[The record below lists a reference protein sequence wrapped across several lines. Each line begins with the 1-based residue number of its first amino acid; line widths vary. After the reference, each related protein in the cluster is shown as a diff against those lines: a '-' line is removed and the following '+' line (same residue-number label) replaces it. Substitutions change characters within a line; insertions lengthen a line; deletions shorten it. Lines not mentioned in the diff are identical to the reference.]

1 MKSSLEIVGLSRRL
15 GGRDVLRGV
24 DLALPEGQFLVL
36 AGESGSGKTT
46 LLRLIAGLDRADSGR
61 ITLGGTLMDNAA
73 RIFVP
78 AERRGLGMVFQ
89 DFALWPHLSCL
100 ENVAL
105 ALPPGTPKR
114 NEAAL
119 ALLDRLR
126 VAAVSARRP
135 AQLSGGQQQRVGIAR
150 ALASRPR
157 LLLLD
162 EPLSSLDLESRELLR
177 EELRESVRTAGISA
191 VLVSHDPEDCW
202 KLADQVAVLEGGV
215 IRQRGTPMALWQVP
229 SSPYI
234 ARFTGA
240 LGGVC
245 MPVAIRDGVPGLD
258 IGGHHLTPPGPAPC
272 GNKAKLF
279 WRGDAIRPAR
289 AMQEGIPAEAIS
301 ETFEAGR
308 FHVRWRIPGQDLTL
322 SGYCDSPVP
331 LGPQNITI
339 DPMGLFWFD
348 KQGGSTHDR
357 DTHRDVSH
365 RFGGMGGGLHNHSG
379 GGAFRRLGKGFAGRG
394 RGRVGFG
401 WPHGGGK
408 FPTDADS

>member
-1 MKSSLEIVGLSRRL
+1 MTQTLLIERLSRQL
-15 GGRDVLRGV
+15 GGRALLRGI
-24 DLALPEGQFLVL
+24 DMALDDGQILVL

-46 LLRLIAGLDRADSGR
+46 LLRLIAGLDRPDSGR
-61 ITLGGTLMDNAA
+61 ISVAGALVDDGRRG
-73 RIFVP
+73 FVP
-78 AERRGLGMVFQ
+78 AEGRGLGMVFQ

-105 ALPPGTPKR
+105 ALPPGTSKR

-119 ALLDRLR
+119 AVLDRLR
-126 VAAVSARRP
+126 VAAVAGRRP

-177 EELRESVRTAGISA
+177 EELRESIRAAGISA

-202 KLADQVAVLEGGV
+202 KLADQVAVLEDGV
-215 IRQRGTPMALWQVP
+215 IRQRGTPMTLWQMP
-229 SSPYI
+229 ASSYI

-245 MPVAIRDGVPGLD
+245 VPVTIRDGVKGVG
-258 IGGHHLTPPGPAPC
+258 IGRQYLTPPGPAPC
-272 GNKAKLF
+272 GAKARLF

-289 AMQEGIPAEAIS
+289 AAQEGISAEAVS

-322 SGYCDSPVP
+322 SGYCDLPVT

-348 KQGGSTHDR
+348 TKGDCAGDR
-357 DTHRDVSH
+357 DTDCDVSH
-365 RFGGMGGGLHNHSG
+365 RFGGMGGSLHHHSG
-379 GGAFRRLGKGFAGRG
+379 GGAFHRLAKGLGGRRRGHGGFS
-394 RGRVGFG
+394 
-401 WPHGGGK
+401 WPHRGGR
-408 FPTDADS
+408 FSSDADT